1 MSRRAGLYAG
11 WLVTRAAMF
20 AALLH
25 DVWHSRQAWIPFPL
39 VADVNGYWPHAT
51 DMVVHGRVPYVD
63 FAYEYPPGSLP
74 LLAVARMV
82 GRTQVHFVIAW
93 LLLMLV
99 LDLVAVV
106 VLDRWPGGIRA
117 GAWFWVLGVTALGP
131 IVLARNDMLP
141 AVGVVVA
148 AYLLRRGWPVA
159 SGVAW
164 SFAILSKIWPAV
176 LLLVLAA
183 LRPRETRKLLVG
195 AAAGL
200 GAAAVALQAIGAL
213 APMLHVLK
221 QTQAQRPLEIES
233 TFAAVAI
240 TVGVASGRR
249 LAYVLTFGSMNVPAP
264 KTHGLAG
271 LAYVLSLLVQLS
283 GIVLAVLARWRSRA
297 SAGALAAWIWVAVI
311 AGGLAVAPV
320 LSPQY
325 VLWLLAVVALLLVT
339 EDSLIARGVALLCG
353 SCAALTMW
361 EFPFLWAQQLRSDAV
376 AVAVLDVRDACL
388 LAIAAV
394 AGVVAVRRARPS
406 VAAKDETLLN
416 APGGVA

>member
-1 MSRRAGLYAG
+1 VSRRAGLYAG

-25 DVWHSRQAWIPFPL
+25 DVWHSRQACIPFPL

-148 AYLLRRGWPVA
+148 TYLLRRGWPVA

-183 LRPRETRKLLVG
+183 LRPRATRKLLVG

-200 GAAAVALQAIGAL
+200 GAAAVALQAVGAL

-283 GIVLAVLARWRSRA
+283 GILLAVVARWRSRA